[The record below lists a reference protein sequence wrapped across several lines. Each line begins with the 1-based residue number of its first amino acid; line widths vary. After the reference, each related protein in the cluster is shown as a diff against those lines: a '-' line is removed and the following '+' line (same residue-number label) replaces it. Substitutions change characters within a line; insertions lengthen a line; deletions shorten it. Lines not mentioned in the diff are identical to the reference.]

1 MTYKDL
7 CFGKRQRVKVP
18 LFLDIREILERE
30 ELLKMEARE
39 LDELMNSIWKDLQS
53 LGIPVSE
60 KIIPQVTVN
69 TRAKRRLGCSI
80 LREGVY
86 TIEVSSRILDQPEL
100 LRQTLVHELLH
111 TCWGCR
117 NHGARWKAYAQ
128 RVNDAWGLS
137 VERTVKTQEALAP
150 LREEKVRY
158 VLECTSCGA
167 KYPRS
172 RMSKAVK
179 MPQRYRCRCGGRLQR
194 IL

>member
-1 MTYKDL
+1 
-7 CFGKRQRVKVP
+7 
-18 LFLDIREILERE
+18 
-30 ELLKMEARE
+30 MEQQE
-39 LDELMNSIWKDLQS
+39 LDGLMKSIWDDLQG

-60 KIIPQVTVN
+60 NIVSNVLVN

-86 TIEVSSRILDQPEL
+86 TIEVSSRILDRPEL
-100 LRQTLVHELLH
+100 LRQTLIHELLH
-111 TCWGCR
+111 TCRGCR
-117 NHGARWKAYAQ
+117 DHGTRWKAYAQ

-137 VERTVKTQEALAP
+137 IERTVKAQEALAP

-158 VLECTSCGA
+158 ILECTVCGA

-179 MPQRYRCRCGGRLQR
+179 LPQRYQCRCGGKLQR